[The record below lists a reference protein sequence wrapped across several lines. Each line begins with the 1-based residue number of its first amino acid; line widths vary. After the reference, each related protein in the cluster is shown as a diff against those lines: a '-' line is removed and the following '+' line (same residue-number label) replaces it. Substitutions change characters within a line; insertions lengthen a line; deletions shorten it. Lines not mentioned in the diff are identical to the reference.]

1 MNVGTWILVGLL
13 GGTGSIARFAI
24 DGLIGGRVGSGA
36 FPWGT
41 FVVNIS
47 GAVLL
52 GVLAGAAVTGNASLL
67 AGTATIGSYTTLS
80 TWMLE
85 THRLAEDDLRVVAVA
100 NLAGSLIAGF
110 AAVALGHVIGA
121 VL

>member
-1 MNVGTWILVGLL
+1 MTLGTWILVGVL
-13 GGTGSIARFAI
+13 GGAGAVARFVI
-24 DGLIGGRVGSGA
+24 DGLIGGRAGSGP

-47 GAVLL
+47 GATLL
-52 GVLAGAAVTGNASLL
+52 GALAGAAVMGTASIL
-67 AGTATIGSYTTLS
+67 AGTAALGAYTTLS

-85 THRLAEDDLRVVAVA
+85 THRLAEDDLLLVAGA
-100 NLAGSLIAGF
+100 NLAGSLVAGF

-121 VL
+121 AL